1 MDNTEWIRQQKET
14 SMSKLT
20 TVDAEEWVADQKSI
34 GAMEE
39 ALLRISEG
47 RMPKARMID
56 MARRALACFRRY
68 QRKASTTNESPTMA
82 R

>member
-1 MDNTEWIRQQKET
+1 MTDNTEWIRQQEEGA
-14 SMSKLT
+14 MSRIT
-20 TVDAEEWVADQKSI
+20 AVDAEAWIADQKSI
-34 GAMEE
+34 GAMEQ

-56 MARRALACFRRY
+56 EVRRALKIFRKY
-68 QRKASTTNESPTMA
+68 QGKATTNEPSTVA